1 MLTAAL
7 TGGIGAGKSAALA
20 VFESLG
26 AHVFRLDEISREVL
40 APGAPA
46 VADVARLWPEA
57 VRAGAVDRDVLGRIV
72 FGDETARADL
82 EAIVHPTTW
91 DRLDGLLAEADRRGP
106 GGVAVFELA
115 LLAGSPRQDW
125 AHINLAVEA
134 GAELRL
140 ARLEGERGM
149 DASDA
154 RARMATQASEDAYAR
169 ICDAV
174 ILNDS
179 SLAEF
184 ELKLTEI
191 WEGRLVPYA
200 LNLSEGR
207 RIGAKGP
214 QASSGRL
221 LHATRRAQ
229 ARLEC
234 HGVAAAVKAP
244 GQLEILSKAP
254 ETAMR
259 AAGFVPDE
267 PGYASADPVVLVRAR
282 MRDA

>member
-1 MLTAAL
+1 VTAQANVSRSNRNPLLVVGVAAAICAAL
-7 TGGIGAGKSAALA
+7 GLGVVVGSRSVPRGQTAEHESAADDGGIKSEGPVIMVTLKN
-20 VFESLG
+20 V
-26 AHVFRLDEISREVL
+26 
-40 APGAPA
+40 P
-46 VADVARLWPEA
+46 
-57 VRAGAVDRDVLGRIV
+57 
-72 FGDETARADL
+72 DL
-82 EAIVHPTTW
+82 
-91 DRLDGLLAEADRRGP
+91 
-106 GGVAVFELA
+106 
-115 LLAGSPRQDW
+115 S
-125 AHINLAVEA
+125 
-134 GAELRL
+134 
-140 ARLEGERGM
+140 GM